1 MGRWR
6 DGRTR
11 RAPSILVSETKAVM
25 VAANDDNNNAAGWLI
40 SNAHTLT
47 PSPPPSF
54 SVCLLASTMWAFQKE
69 SMVERDRDIKDICHV
84 VSLCINIKKAEGR
97 GKRGGEKEGEEK
109 RR

>member
-40 SNAHTLT
+40 SNAHTLP
-47 PSPPPSF
+47 PSLPPSF
-54 SVCLLASTMWAFQKE
+54 FLC
-69 SMVERDRDIKDICHV
+69 
-84 VSLCINIKKAEGR
+84 VSPRIHDVGFS
-97 GKRGGEKEGEEK
+97 KREYGGE
-109 RR
+109 R